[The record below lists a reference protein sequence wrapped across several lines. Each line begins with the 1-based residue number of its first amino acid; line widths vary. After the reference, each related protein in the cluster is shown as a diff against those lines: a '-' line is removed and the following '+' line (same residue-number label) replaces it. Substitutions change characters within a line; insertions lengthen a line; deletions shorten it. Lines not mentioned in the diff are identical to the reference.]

1 MSKGLPNGCIF
12 LHFEKMKTAKIAIV
26 IPARFGSTRFPGKP
40 LAKIAGQTM
49 LERVVYLARKAAE
62 DFRDDVALYV
72 TTEDQRIADHADSI
86 GVKCI
91 ITSKDAPTGSDR
103 VLEAL
108 KKTKQN
114 FEFVLNLQGD
124 APFIPREAIEKIIR
138 EFQRDPHVE
147 VVTPVQQLSWDDFD
161 ALREAKKITPFSGTT
176 VIVDKT
182 GHALWFSKN
191 IIPAIRDEK
200 TLRIDEKFSPVYQ
213 HIGLYGYHIEALE
226 KFCAISQ
233 SYYEKREGLEQLRLL
248 ENGIRIK
255 TVPILKSIIHSG
267 IDSPEDL
274 ARAEA
279 LYAAMQ
285 KTPQK
290 TGT

>member
-1 MSKGLPNGCIF
+1 MSKQP
-12 LHFEKMKTAKIAIV
+12 KIAVV

-49 LERVVYLARKAAE
+49 LERVVYLARKATE
-62 DFRDDVALYV
+62 DFRDDVAIYV
-72 TTEDQRIADHADSI
+72 TTEDQRIADHADAI
-86 GVKCI
+86 GAKCI
-91 ITSKDAPTGSDR
+91 LTSKDAPTGSDR
-103 VLEAL
+103 MLEAI

-124 APFIPREAIEKIIR
+124 APFTPKEAIEKIIR
-138 EFQRDPHVE
+138 EFQRDPDAE
-147 VVTPVQQLSWDDFD
+147 VITPVQQLTWDGLD
-161 ALREAKKITPFSGTT
+161 ALREAKKTTPFSGTT

-182 GHALWFSKN
+182 NHALWFSKN
-191 IIPAIRDEK
+191 IMPAIRDEK
-200 TLRIDEKFSPVYQ
+200 TLRVDEKFSPVYQ
-213 HIGLYGYHIEALE
+213 HIGLYGYHIETLE
-226 KFCAISQ
+226 KFCALPQ

-255 TVPILKSIIHSG
+255 TVSLLKSFIHSG

-279 LYAAMQ
+279 LYAKMLTSAPAQ
-285 KTPQK
+285 KAS
-290 TGT
+290 G